1 MRKQIRGLDQA
12 STNAEDGVSAVQT
25 AEGALTEVHSMLQRM
40 NELAV
45 QASNGTNSQ
54 SDRQAIQDEISQ
66 LTTEIDR
73 VAETTK
79 FNETYLLKGDD
90 GTKKLNLKAHD
101 AGLAGTLTDNGDGTA
116 TFKMKDLNA
125 GDKVTIGGKEYT
137 IAATKTEAE
146 DFTALE
152 IQEESADMARRSV
165 LYNHLEEKIQVV
177 TGDIKDASGIFGASS
192 FDIITTN
199 PPYMIGQHGL
209 TNPEE
214 AKAIARHEILCN
226 LTDIMRE
233 SARILKPGGHF
244 FMVHRP
250 FRLTEIICCMHE
262 HRIEPKRMRLVYPY
276 ADREPNMVLIEGCRG
291 GRSRMTV
298 EKPLI
303 VYKEPNVYT
312 DEIYEIYD
320 L

>member
-1 MRKQIRGLDQA
+1 MIQNNLLENERID
-12 STNAEDGVSAVQT
+12 D
-25 AEGALTEVHSMLQRM
+25 LQRNGYRIIQNPEKFCFGM
-40 NELAV
+40 DAV
-45 QASNGTNSQ
+45 LLSGFANVKQQEKALDLGTGTG
-54 SDRQAIQDEISQ
+54 IIP
-66 LTTEIDR
+66 I
-73 VAETTK
+73 
-79 FNETYLLKGDD
+79 LLKAK
-90 GTKKLNLKAHD
+90 TKGAH
-101 AGLAGTLTDNGDGTA
+101 
-116 TFKMKDLNA
+116 
-125 GDKVTIGGKEYT
+125 
-137 IAATKTEAE
+137 
-146 DFTALE
+146 FTGLE
-152 IQEESADMARRSV
+152 IQKESADMARRSV
-165 LYNHLEEKIQVV
+165 VLNGLEKDIEIV
-177 TGDIKDASGIFGASS
+177 TGDIKDASELFGASS
-192 FDIITTN
+192 FDVITTN